1 MLKIHQPFLTQPVY
15 KLGTVTSRS
24 TGSAEHCP
32 HILQCYFQFRNFFG
46 FGYSFQKSFMHC
58 FLDISPGDSNVGSQ
72 EAIVPSQ
79 SLVNSSRA
87 SIFRDVCTVQC
98 MQSFMHLAASA
109 TPPDSSRLQSLM
121 DSGS

>member
-15 KLGTVTSRS
+15 KLGTVTVNWICRKL
-24 TGSAEHCP
+24 P
-32 HILQCYFQFRNFFG
+32 HILQCYFQFRNCFFWLWIQVSKKFHAMLPRYISRG
-46 FGYSFQKSFMHC
+46 FKCGESGGHCSFSII
-58 FLDISPGDSNVGSQ
+58 L
-72 EAIVPSQ
+72 
-79 SLVNSSRA
+79 NSSRA